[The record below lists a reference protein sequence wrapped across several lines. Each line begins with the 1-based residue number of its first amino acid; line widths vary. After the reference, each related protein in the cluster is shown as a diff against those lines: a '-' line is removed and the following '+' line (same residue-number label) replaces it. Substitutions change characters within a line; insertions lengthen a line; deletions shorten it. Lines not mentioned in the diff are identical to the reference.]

1 MFVQSPNQFCELEHH
16 YFPYSCVSRMQVC
29 TQLDLSLRRLSSSFR
44 ECRWFEYRVLGWFHL
59 PPRLTWVHQGG
70 GHPPMS
76 LSACKTTKTLKTNTA
91 GHPPPQF
98 MFKIYSVSWVCGLV
112 CYIFWLKD
120 IKDGFILDLR
130 TTAIREMIML
140 MSFLERKGQS
150 LCDWPWRILLL
161 SLVISYS
168 LILVHYWGWN
178 SKTKLMIKFS
188 ITTEL
193 GDMGHLEYQSSSA
206 L

>member
-1 MFVQSPNQFCELEHH
+1 MNSSITIFLTLVFPGCRSAPNWTWACVGYPVLLESVGGLSTECLDDSHCCLDWPGLTRWVDTPQCLFSFVTPSRRWKQTWP
-16 YFPYSCVSRMQVC
+16 FP
-29 TQLDLSLRRLSSSFR
+29 
-44 ECRWFEYRVLGWFHL
+44 
-59 PPRLTWVHQGG
+59 
-70 GHPPMS
+70 
-76 LSACKTTKTLKTNTA
+76 
-91 GHPPPQF
+91 PPPQF